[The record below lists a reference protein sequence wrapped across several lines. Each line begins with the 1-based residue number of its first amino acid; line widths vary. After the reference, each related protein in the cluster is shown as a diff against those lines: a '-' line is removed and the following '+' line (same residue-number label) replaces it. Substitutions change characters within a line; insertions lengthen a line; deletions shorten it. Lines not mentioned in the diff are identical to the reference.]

1 MRTFGAALLMVSVSA
16 FAGLPSIDPHIAFV
30 TTGGF
35 WESGRDRGQFRVVVT
50 NQGWEHVSSKVELQ
64 WLLEDVAARDLR
76 LHKSVE
82 VKELG
87 GGLMSVGQ
95 PTFTPEGTVVLHAS
109 LKTGESTVFS
119 LTPLQPGMY
128 RIAGQ

>member
-1 MRTFGAALLMVSVSA
+1 MRTLGAALLIASVSA

-30 TTGGF
+30 STGGF
-35 WESGRDRGQFRVVVT
+35 WESGPDRGQFRVVVT
-50 NQGWEHVSSKVELQ
+50 NQGWEHSSSKVELQ

-76 LHKSVE
+76 LYKSVE
-82 VKELG
+82 VKELS

>member
-1 MRTFGAALLMVSVSA
+1 MRTLGAAFLMASVSA
-16 FAGLPSIDPHIAFV
+16 FAGLPLIDPHVAFV
-30 TTGGF
+30 ATGGF
-35 WESGRDRGQFRVVVT
+35 WEFGPDRGQFRVVVT
-50 NQGWEHVSSKVELQ
+50 NHGWEHVISKVELQ

-82 VKELG
+82 VAELS

-95 PTFTPEGTVVLHAS
+95 PTFTSGGNVVLHAN
-109 LKTGESTVFS
+109 LKTGESTVFV

-128 RIAGQ
+128 RIEVQ